1 MDYSCYNSNLG
12 YFNYKIN
19 TFNPSTVNTEYNLL
33 EKENPN
39 IFSPIHTNNLDD
51 INILELSSLRNN
63 KKLSCGVSVK
73 KINPVLSTEFYSN
86 LNLNTNS
93 NKKTLVLDLDETLVH
108 SSTESPFP
116 NRKNI
121 VLNLKIKNLDYKIY
135 AIVRPYLDFFL
146 KEMSHYFN
154 LYIFTASMSQYSKA
168 LLDIIDKNKLIIKIF
183 SREHCKY
190 KYGIYFKDLSIFNV
204 DYKDII
210 IIDNN
215 PTSYALNKSNGIPIQ
230 TWIDDPNDKELIK
243 LIPLLKYLANVDDVR
258 PIIKKI
264 VNKTE
269 SSVDYSL
276 FNKLLKNNVQENINI
291 DNNIS
296 LNSKIYQTNS
306 GTLHQKSKA
315 KLKLNN
321 KIYINLPSANN
332 DNYYYITKSADE
344 FKENKKEIKIIKNYV
359 KTEKISTDNKMKTEY
374 PYKKI
379 KTNKLIKEKIPKDK
393 IKQKEVK
400 NQPDI
405 YNISIGNITNIHNN
419 IKIILKDKN
428 KIIISKKNKPES
440 IGIKKSKSKSKF
452 DNLKTNNLNNKKHA
466 EKFSLDFIET
476 KYNTVNN
483 INLENS
489 VENKHQTKY
498 SNISQDITLT
508 KPYNKRPLDK
518 DEYFKKIPNDRNIFY
533 FPSNNKTKNNI
544 IPKETQNKTNII
556 FNDTYRNNNYLT
568 LKNSFQPK
576 KKILVMKIIKNTT
589 KKNRNNIIKNKIN
602 KEIEYKNNITLPK
615 KMIRFNKY

>member
-19 TFNPSTVNTEYNLL
+19 TFNPSIVDIQYNLL

-39 IFSPIHTNNLDD
+39 IFSPIHTNNLDN

-86 LNLNTNS
+86 LNLNINS

-168 LLDIIDKNKLIIKIF
+168 LLDIIDKNKLIIKTF
-183 SREHCKY
+183 SREYCQY
-190 KYGIYFKDLSIFNV
+190 KFGIYFKDLNIFDV

-215 PTSYALNKSNGIPIQ
+215 PASYALNKSNGIPIQ
-230 TWIDDPNDKELIK
+230 TWIDDPNDNELIK

-332 DNYYYITKSADE
+332 DNYYYITKSADG

-405 YNISIGNITNIHNN
+405 YNISIGNITNIQNN
-419 IKIILKDKN
+419 IKIILKNKN
-428 KIIISKKNKPES
+428 RIIIAKRNKPEKIS
-440 IGIKKSKSKSKF
+440 IKKLKTKS
-452 DNLKTNNLNNKKHA
+452 DNL
-466 EKFSLDFIET
+466 S
-476 KYNTVNN
+476 VNN
-483 INLENS
+483 INKKIIEKNNSEEVLEKKYIS
-489 VENKHQTKY
+489 VKNINNMNISEENKHQTKNEIIY
-498 SNISQDITLT
+498 KSSTF
-508 KPYNKRPLDK
+508 KKMFEKMPLDK
-518 DEYFKKIPNDRNIFY
+518 DEYPKKIPNDIKIFY
-533 FPSNNKTKNNI
+533 FPTNDKIKNTILKENQGKDNIVFNKSY
-544 IPKETQNKTNII
+544 EL
-556 FNDTYRNNNYLT
+556 NNYL
-568 LKNSFQPK
+568 K
-576 KKILVMKIIKNTT
+576 
-589 KKNRNNIIKNKIN
+589 
-602 KEIEYKNNITLPK
+602 LPYFSLSCPLNFENFLNVK
-615 KMIRFNKY
+615 RGGHDY

>member
-1 MDYSCYNSNLG
+1 M
-12 YFNYKIN
+12 
-19 TFNPSTVNTEYNLL
+19 
-33 EKENPN
+33 
-39 IFSPIHTNNLDD
+39 
-51 INILELSSLRNN
+51 
-63 KKLSCGVSVK
+63 

-86 LNLNTNS
+86 LDLNKKS

-168 LLDIIDKNKLIIKIF
+168 LLDIIDKNKLIIKTF
-183 SREHCKY
+183 SREYCQY
-190 KYGIYFKDLSIFNV
+190 KFGIYFKDLSIFNV

-215 PTSYALNKSNGIPIQ
+215 PASYALNKSNGIPIQ
-230 TWIDDPNDKELIK
+230 TWIDDPNDNELIK

-264 VNKTE
+264 VNN
-269 SSVDYSL
+269 S
-276 FNKLLKNNVQENINI
+276 NINLSSFNSLL
-291 DNNIS
+291 NNNNKQNLKINNEMS
-296 LNSKIYQTNS
+296 LNSKIYQTS
-306 GTLHQKSKA
+306 TETLHKKSKP

-321 KIYINLPSANN
+321 KAYINLSSTNN
-332 DNYYYITKSADE
+332 NNSNNNNLTKNADGN
-344 FKENKKEIKIIKNYV
+344 KENKKEIKIKNYV
-359 KTEKISTDNKMKTEY
+359 NTKKISSIKENNINNKINKAY
-374 PYKKI
+374 IFKKKI
-379 KTNKLIKEKIPKDK
+379 SKKLIKEKIPQDK
-393 IKQKEVK
+393 IKQKEVNK
-400 NQPDI
+400 QPDI

-452 DNLKTNNLNNKKHA
+452 DNLKTNNSNNKKHA

-544 IPKETQNKTNII
+544 IPKEIQNKTNII

-589 KKNRNNIIKNKIN
+589 KKNRNNIIENKFN
-602 KEIEYKNNITLPK
+602 KEIGYKNNIIPPK
-615 KMIRFNKY
+615 KVIRFIKY

>member
-1 MDYSCYNSNLG
+1 MNNSQYNSNLG
-12 YFNYKIN
+12 YFNYKID

-230 TWIDDPNDKELIK
+230 TWIDDPNDNELIK

-332 DNYYYITKSADE
+332 DNYYYITKSADR

-405 YNISIGNITNIHNN
+405 YNISIGNITNIQNN
-419 IKIILKDKN
+419 IKIILKNKN
-428 KIIISKKNKPES
+428 RIIIAKRNKPEKIS
-440 IGIKKSKSKSKF
+440 IKKLKTKS
-452 DNLKTNNLNNKKHA
+452 DNL
-466 EKFSLDFIET
+466 F
-476 KYNTVNN
+476 VNN
-483 INLENS
+483 INKKIIEKNNSEEVLEKKYIS
-489 VENKHQTKY
+489 VKNINNMNISAENKHQTKNEIIY
-498 SNISQDITLT
+498 KSSTF
-508 KPYNKRPLDK
+508 KKMFEKMPLDK
-518 DEYFKKIPNDRNIFY
+518 DEYPKKIPNDIKIFY
-533 FPSNNKTKNNI
+533 FPTNDKIKNTILKENQGKDNIVFNKSY
-544 IPKETQNKTNII
+544 EL
-556 FNDTYRNNNYLT
+556 NNYLKLNNSHQQT
-568 LKNSFQPK
+568 LKK
-576 KKILVMKIIKNTT
+576 KFVVMNM
-589 KKNRNNIIKNKIN
+589 IKNKIESDRN
-602 KEIEYKNNITLPK
+602 NTLKRKVNTELKYRNDLQFPKNIMIFYK
-615 KMIRFNKY
+615 

>member
-1 MDYSCYNSNLG
+1 MNNSQYNSNLG
-12 YFNYKIN
+12 YFNYKID

-63 KKLSCGVSVK
+63 KILSCGVSVK

-168 LLDIIDKNKLIIKIF
+168 LLDIIDKNKLIIKTF
-183 SREHCKY
+183 SREYCQY
-190 KYGIYFKDLSIFNV
+190 KFGIYFKDLSIFNV

-230 TWIDDPNDKELIK
+230 SWIDDPNDKELIK

-332 DNYYYITKSADE
+332 DNYYYITKSADG

-452 DNLKTNNLNNKKHA
+452 DNLKINNSNNKKHA
-466 EKFSLDFIET
+466 EKFSLDFIEK
-476 KYNTVNN
+476 KYNTMNN
-483 INLENS
+483 INLEFS
-489 VENKHQTKY
+489 EENKHQTKH
-498 SNISQDITLT
+498 
-508 KPYNKRPLDK
+508 
-518 DEYFKKIPNDRNIFY
+518 
-533 FPSNNKTKNNI
+533 
-544 IPKETQNKTNII
+544 
-556 FNDTYRNNNYLT
+556 
-568 LKNSFQPK
+568 
-576 KKILVMKIIKNTT
+576 
-589 KKNRNNIIKNKIN
+589 
-602 KEIEYKNNITLPK
+602 
-615 KMIRFNKY
+615 

>member
-1 MDYSCYNSNLG
+1 MDNSNFDSNLG
-12 YFNYKIN
+12 YFNYNIDI
-19 TFNPSTVNTEYNLL
+19 FNPSIVNTGYNPL

-39 IFSPIHTNNLDD
+39 IFSPIHTNNLDS
-51 INILELSSLRNN
+51 INILELSSLGNSEQ
-63 KKLSCGVSVK
+63 LSCGVNVI
-73 KINPVLSTEFYSN
+73 KINPALSTEFYSN
-86 LNLNTNS
+86 LDLNKKS

-168 LLDIIDKNKLIIKIF
+168 LLDIIDKNKLIIKTF
-183 SREHCKY
+183 SREYCQY
-190 KYGIYFKDLSIFNV
+190 KFGIYFKDLSIFNV

-215 PTSYALNKSNGIPIQ
+215 PASYALNKSNGIPIQ
-230 TWIDDPNDKELIK
+230 TWIDDPNDNELIK

-269 SSVDYSL
+269 LSVDYSL

-332 DNYYYITKSADE
+332 DNYYYITKSADG

-452 DNLKTNNLNNKKHA
+452 DNLKTNNSNNKKHA
-466 EKFSLDFIET
+466 EKFSLGFIET
-476 KYNTVNN
+476 KNNTVNN

-498 SNISQDITLT
+498 SYISQDITLT

-576 KKILVMKIIKNTT
+576 KSILVMKIIKNTT
-589 KKNRNNIIKNKIN
+589 KKNRNNIIENKFN
-602 KEIEYKNNITLPK
+602 KEIGYKNNIIPLK
-615 KMIRFNKY
+615 K

>member
-1 MDYSCYNSNLG
+1 MWNREPDSSLKYG
-12 YFNYKIN
+12 
-19 TFNPSTVNTEYNLL
+19 
-33 EKENPN
+33 
-39 IFSPIHTNNLDD
+39 NLDS
-51 INILELSSLRNN
+51 INILELSSLRNSEQ
-63 KKLSCGVSVK
+63 LSCGVVNVI
-73 KINPVLSTEFYSN
+73 KINPALSTEFYSN
-86 LNLNTNS
+86 LDLNKKS

-190 KYGIYFKDLSIFNV
+190 KYGIYFKELSIFNV

-215 PTSYALNKSNGIPIQ
+215 PTSYSLNKSNGIPIQ
-230 TWIDDPNDKELIK
+230 SWIDDPNDKELIK

-306 GTLHQKSKA
+306 GTLHQKSKD

-332 DNYYYITKSADE
+332 DNYYYITKSADG

-400 NQPDI
+400 N
-405 YNISIGNITNIHNN
+405 
-419 IKIILKDKN
+419 
-428 KIIISKKNKPES
+428 
-440 IGIKKSKSKSKF
+440 
-452 DNLKTNNLNNKKHA
+452 
-466 EKFSLDFIET
+466 
-476 KYNTVNN
+476 
-483 INLENS
+483 
-489 VENKHQTKY
+489 
-498 SNISQDITLT
+498 
-508 KPYNKRPLDK
+508 
-518 DEYFKKIPNDRNIFY
+518 
-533 FPSNNKTKNNI
+533 
-544 IPKETQNKTNII
+544 
-556 FNDTYRNNNYLT
+556 
-568 LKNSFQPK
+568 
-576 KKILVMKIIKNTT
+576 
-589 KKNRNNIIKNKIN
+589 
-602 KEIEYKNNITLPK
+602 
-615 KMIRFNKY
+615 

>member
-1 MDYSCYNSNLG
+1 MNNSQYNSNLG
-12 YFNYKIN
+12 YFNYKID

-86 LNLNTNS
+86 LDLNKKS

-146 KEMSHYFN
+146 KEMSYYFN

-168 LLDIIDKNKLIIKIF
+168 LLDIIDKNKLIIKTF

-190 KYGIYFKDLSIFNV
+190 KYGIYFKDLNIFDV

-230 TWIDDPNDKELIK
+230 SWIDDPNDNELIK

-332 DNYYYITKSADE
+332 DNYYYITKSADG

-405 YNISIGNITNIHNN
+405 YNISIGNITNIQNN
-419 IKIILKDKN
+419 IKIILKNKN
-428 KIIISKKNKPES
+428 RIIIAKRNKPEKIS
-440 IGIKKSKSKSKF
+440 IKKLKTKS
-452 DNLKTNNLNNKKHA
+452 DNL
-466 EKFSLDFIET
+466 F
-476 KYNTVNN
+476 VNN
-483 INLENS
+483 INKKIIEKNNSEEVLEKKYIS
-489 VENKHQTKY
+489 VKNNNNMNISEENKHQTKNEIIY
-498 SNISQDITLT
+498 KSSTF
-508 KPYNKRPLDK
+508 KKMFEKMPLDK
-518 DEYFKKIPNDRNIFY
+518 DEYPKKIPNDIKIFY
-533 FPSNNKTKNNI
+533 FPTNDKIKNTILNRNQGKDNIVFNKSY
-544 IPKETQNKTNII
+544 EL
-556 FNDTYRNNNYLT
+556 NNYLKLNNTHQQT
-568 LKNSFQPK
+568 LKK
-576 KKILVMKIIKNTT
+576 KFVVMNM
-589 KKNRNNIIKNKIN
+589 IKNKIESDRN
-602 KEIEYKNNITLPK
+602 NTLKRKVNTELKYRNDLKFPKNIMIFYK
-615 KMIRFNKY
+615 